1 MNRCSRKRRVDQK
14 ISLLANKVEQYKEEE
29 DSLRKALISAQT
41 LADKIVRDAKE
52 SVEGTLEQAQK
63 DADQKRAEA
72 EAQAQKI
79 VADAKGGKRMRSC
92 CKAKRMRTK
101 FWAQLTA
108 R

>member
-1 MNRCSRKRRVDQK
+1 MIKK

-41 LADKIVRDAKE
+41 LADKIVATQRKA
-52 SVEGTLEQAQK
+52 LQARLSRRRRMPTRSALK
-63 DADQKRAEA
+63 QKRRRMRSLRT
-72 EAQAQKI
+72 QKR
-79 VADAKGGKRMRSC
+79 KRTRSC
-92 CKAKRMRTK
+92 CKAKRMPTK